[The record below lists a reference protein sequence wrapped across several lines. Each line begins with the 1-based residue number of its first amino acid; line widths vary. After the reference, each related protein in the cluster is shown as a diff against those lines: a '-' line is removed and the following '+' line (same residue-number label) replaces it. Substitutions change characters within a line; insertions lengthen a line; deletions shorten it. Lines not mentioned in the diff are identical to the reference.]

1 LKSYRRSDSLSF
13 REAFKKGNLSEKT
26 ALILSSLFGAGL
38 MPLAPGTFG
47 TLAAAP
53 PAAIIKYLGGGYECV
68 FFVVLVTLALWSS
81 HVGSKA
87 LMTGDPSCVVIDEA
101 AGFFMAVFL
110 LPLTFKS
117 FILGFLLFRV
127 FDIVK
132 PFPIGLIDRRMKGG
146 PGIVLDD
153 LVAGLFANICA
164 RIILLLIG

>member
-1 LKSYRRSDSLSF
+1 LKSDRRSDGLSF
-13 REAFKKGNLSEKT
+13 KEAFKKGDLSDKT
-26 ALILSSLFGAGL
+26 ALILSSWFGAGL
-38 MPLAPGTFG
+38 MPAASGTFG
-47 TLAAAP
+47 TLATVPFAVV
-53 PAAIIKYLGGGYECV
+53 IKYFGWISECL
-68 FFVVLVTLALWSS
+68 FLIALIPFALWSS
-81 HVGSKA
+81 HLSQRCLA
-87 LMTGDPSCVVIDEA
+87 NNDPSEVVIDEA
-101 AGFFMAVFL
+101 AGFCLAVFL
-110 LPLTFKS
+110 LPFTFIS